1 MNKTLVVA
9 IIVALFTANAF
20 SDVDCNS
27 LAGGLVDAKV
37 VKVKDGDT
45 ATVLLPEQG
54 KTIDVR
60 FFGIDTPESQWK
72 GRWPAQS
79 YSKKAKSYTAKKIAN
94 RKVEIDFNGK
104 GTWGRCVGEIFV
116 DKDSLSLALVKSGL
130 AWWYEYYAPNRSDLQ
145 NAQVQARSSKRGL
158 WEDSN
163 PEAPWDYRRR
173 H

>member
-1 MNKTLVVA
+1 MNKSLIVSIFVV
-9 IIVALFTANAF
+9 LFSANAF

-45 ATVLLPEQG
+45 ATVLLSEHG

-72 GRWPAQS
+72 GRWPAQR
-79 YSKKAKSYTAKKIAN
+79 YSKQAKSYTVKKIGN
-94 RKVEIDFNGK
+94 RNVEIDFNGK

-116 DKDSLSLALVKSGL
+116 DKSSLSLELVRNGL
-130 AWWYEYYAPNRSDLQ
+130 AWWYEFYAPSRSDLQ
-145 NAQVQARSSKRGL
+145 KAQAQARSNKKGL
-158 WEDSN
+158 WADSN